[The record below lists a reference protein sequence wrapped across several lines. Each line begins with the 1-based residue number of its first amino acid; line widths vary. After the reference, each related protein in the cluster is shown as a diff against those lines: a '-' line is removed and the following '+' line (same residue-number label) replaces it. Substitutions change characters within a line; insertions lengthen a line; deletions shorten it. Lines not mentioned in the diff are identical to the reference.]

1 MFSRPVMF
9 IVVVVAAMAAAAAG
23 GYLATRHNASAG
35 AVPLS
40 AATEGLSK
48 QSAGEASP
56 ALPRDERPTFD
67 SVLRP
72 EPVEERPGRADTRSK
87 TASRDTST
95 GPASKAGK
103 TASAPR
109 KPADQ
114 PAIETPA
121 PTEPWAVAPPLPA
134 EPVGPGGHAA
144 AVEEPPAAP
153 VPEPRR
159 DPEPAYE
166 ELYVP
171 ADSVIG
177 LQLDSAVS
185 SDTAAVEDRVDAR
198 VTRDVMAGSEVA
210 VPAGS
215 RVVGSVTL
223 VEHGGKVRE
232 SGRLGVR
239 FHTLVLPDGTRT
251 SLNTETIYRE
261 SASPAKKSA
270 AKIGGAAAGGAVLGA
285 ILGGKKGAVI
295 GGTLGA
301 AGGTAVVM
309 AGDEQVVVIPAGTIV
324 TARLL
329 TPVRILV
336 QR

>member
-1 MFSRPVMF
+1 MFSRPVVF
-9 IVVVVAAMAAAAAG
+9 VIVVVAAMAAAAAG

-35 AVPLS
+35 AVPVS
-40 AATEGLSK
+40 ASNEGLSE
-48 QSAGEASP
+48 QPAGEALP

-72 EPVEERPGRADTRSK
+72 EPVEE
-87 TASRDTST
+87 ASPSAETSTKAARRESGT
-95 GPASKAGK
+95 GPAKKATK
-103 TASAPR
+103 TASASRKKAAPR
-109 KPADQ
+109 V
-114 PAIETPA
+114 ETPA
-121 PTEPWAVAPPLPA
+121 STEPWAVAPPPEPA
-134 EPVGPGGHAA
+134 GSGGHAA
-144 AVEEPPAAP
+144 VPEEPHAPP
-153 VPEPRR
+153 VPDARFEPV
-159 DPEPAYE
+159 YE

-177 LQLDSAVS
+177 LQIDSTIS
-185 SDTAAVEDRVDAR
+185 SADAAVEDRVEAR

-210 VPAGS
+210 IAAGS
-215 RVVGSVTL
+215 RVIGSVTL
-223 VEHGGKVRE
+223 VEHGGKVKER
-232 SGRLGVR
+232 GRLGMR

-251 SLNTETIYRE
+251 SINTETIYRE
-261 SASPAKKSA
+261 SDSAAKKSA

-309 AGDEQVVVIPAGTIV
+309 AGDEQEVVIPAGTIV

-329 TPVRILV
+329 APVTILV
-336 QR
+336 ER